1 MKVLDKPD
9 LDLIK
14 QEDQGCGRFGNV
26 ECVHPARG
34 RMKVA
39 TDAGVFAADLLQEQQ
54 RRVGTS
60 TNGCRPPRVPGARPL
75 RFSQS
80 KEGRTTVRACF
91 SALTWTMLALPA
103 AASPLSR
110 FTHSGKIKFRV
121 GGADVGFGEA

>member
-39 TDAGVFAADLLQEQQ
+39 TDAGVLLLIC
-54 RRVGTS
+54 
-60 TNGCRPPRVPGARPL
+60 CRSSSG
-75 RFSQS
+75 
-80 KEGRTTVRACF
+80 E
-91 SALTWTMLALPA
+91 LALQ
-103 AASPLSR
+103 
-110 FTHSGKIKFRV
+110 
-121 GGADVGFGEA
+121 

>member
-54 RRVGTS
+54 RRVDTS
-60 TNGCRPPRVPGARPL
+60 TNGDEAFIVPSFL
-75 RFSQS
+75 
-80 KEGRTTVRACF
+80 KC
-91 SALTWTMLALPA
+91 L
-103 AASPLSR
+103 
-110 FTHSGKIKFRV
+110 
-121 GGADVGFGEA
+121 